1 MWLDGSEV
9 IQKEIPKLHP
19 LSMEYLAYW
28 KEEKK
33 RVVEGLWHNG
43 IWCPP
48 QLYHY
53 YNHATITVGEG
64 KKRYKSKPWNL
75 DYVWDLA
82 YYWIET
88 KGLSGFEKIGDVKDI
103 RSFLRQRQSESDL
116 GKPLYNN
123 QAQNLLVM
131 GPRGWGKSYWAAN
144 CAAHEF
150 ITDGQKEYKPGVE
163 VTELSEILLSA
174 YATPYVNDLIT
185 KIQDILNGYQGG
197 MLVGDVYY
205 PAPFHR
211 TVSGTWQMGKKV
223 EYYYQKKT
231 GGKWKWY
238 GTRSC
243 FKPRVYKDNFGAGLG
258 GRNTLKIGE
267 EIGVW
272 DNLIESHYAD
282 ENTQKLN
289 NYKFGSSLYIG
300 TGGDMIG
307 GGTLASQKMM
317 YDPEAYD
324 CLVFDDK
331 YEKRG
336 KIGLFFPTTY
346 TKIDYKDANGITNW
360 ELAKYKEEEEREK
373 KKKSKDAQSY
383 DEYVVYNPLVPSE
396 IFLSK
401 SGNKFPLKDL
411 QTTLANVEGTSLKD
425 AEWIGDLLISL
436 DGNVEW
442 KNNAKNR
449 PIYDFPLRSMADRD
463 GSVIIYEHPKF
474 LDDGSVVPLRYI
486 AGIDPYDHDNSN
498 TDSLGCVIIMDR
510 LTNRIV
516 AEYTGRPTTAREF
529 YEIVR
534 RLLIYY
540 NAIAMYENE
549 KKGIFDY
556 FESQNSLY
564 LLAEQ
569 PKLIKD
575 VVANSTVQRGY
586 GIHMSQ
592 EIKFYGE
599 GLINQFLREKND
611 AEFNNTH
618 KIRAIGLLKE
628 LILFN
633 HDGNF
638 DRVMALMCCMYL
650 REEMRRV
657 EVKQDERVKG
667 ILESDFFKNGMVR
680 NSIMANLR

>member
-1 MWLDGSEV
+1 MWLDGNAV

-19 LSMEYLAYW
+19 LSMEYLSYW
-28 KEEKK
+28 KEEKRK
-33 RVVEGLWHNG
+33 IVEGVWHNG

-53 YNHATITVGEG
+53 YNHATIIVGEK
-64 KKRYKSKPWNL
+64 KKRYKSRPWNL

-82 YYWIET
+82 YYWIEA
-88 KGLSGFEKIGDVKDI
+88 KGLSGFEKVGDVKDI
-103 RSFLRQRQSESDL
+103 RSFLRTRQPDADL

-123 QAQNLLVM
+123 PAQNLLVM

-150 ITDGQKEYKPGVE
+150 ITDGQKEYKPGNE
-163 VTELSEILLSA
+163 VTEVAEILLSA
-174 YATPYVNDLIT
+174 YGTPYVNDLIT

-205 PAPFHR
+205 PPPLHR
-211 TVSGTWQMGKKV
+211 TIGGTWQMGKKV

-231 GGKWKWY
+231 GGKWRWY

-243 FKPRVYKDNFGAGLG
+243 FKPRVYKDNHGAGLG

-272 DNLIESHYAD
+272 DNLIEAHYAD

-317 YDPEAYD
+317 YDPESYD
-324 CLVFDDK
+324 CLTFEDT

-336 KIGLFFPTTY
+336 KIGLFFPATY
-346 TKIDYKDANGITNW
+346 TKIDYKDENGITNW
-360 ELAKYKEEEEREK
+360 ELANYKEELEREK
-373 KKKSKDAQSY
+373 RRKSKDAQAY
-383 DEYVVYNPLVPSE
+383 DEYVVYNPIVPSE

-411 QTTLANVEGTSLKD
+411 QAALANVENTALKD

-442 KNNAKNR
+442 KNNPKNR
-449 PIYDFPLRSMADRD
+449 PIYEFPLRSMGDKE
-463 GSVIIYEHPKF
+463 GSVIIYEHPKT
-474 LDDGSVVPLRYI
+474 LDDGSIPSLRYI
-486 AGIDPYDHDNSN
+486 AGIDPYDHDSSN
-498 TDSLGCVIIMDR
+498 TDSLGSVIIMDR

-540 NAIAMYENE
+540 NATAMYENE

-575 VVANSTVQRGY
+575 VVQNSTVQRGY

-611 AEFNNTH
+611 AEFSNTH
-618 KIRAIGLLKE
+618 KIRAIALLKE

-650 REEMRRV
+650 REELRRV
-657 EVKQDERVKG
+657 EVKQEERVKT

-680 NSIMANLR
+680 NSIMTNLR